1 MKYRIGRVAV
11 HVSGTYYHR
20 GYVCR
25 MHGAGL
31 LLAKSG
37 YRIVQSIE
45 PVNLGKV
52 ERVKRVTDFDGN
64 CLLLSDHHHI
74 PQIMA
79 TPTVRR
85 TEQSRVDKR
94 TTPGPDAAWEQRM
107 SSSVR
112 VPLPLPRAD
121 S

>member
-1 MKYRIGRVAV
+1 MYLVLD
-11 HVSGTYYHR
+11 YHR
-20 GYVCR
+20 GYVYR

-31 LLAKSG
+31 LVAKRGIKLCST
-37 YRIVQSIE
+37 E

-52 ERVKRVTDFDGN
+52 ERVKRVTDLEGN
-64 CLLLSDHHHI
+64 RLLSSNHHHI

-112 VPLPLPRAD
+112 DPLPVPRTD